1 MAGDSFVARLCTLSI
16 SDMSFLN
23 LGVQAVLPYSSCGR
37 ISDVYNVL
45 RYVYEGRIIPRSLFT
60 LFTFCSQ

>member
-23 LGVQAVLPYSSCGR
+23 LGVQAVLPYGGGGGGGER
-37 ISDVYNVL
+37 GYLDI
-45 RYVYEGRIIPRSLFT
+45 
-60 LFTFCSQ
+60 